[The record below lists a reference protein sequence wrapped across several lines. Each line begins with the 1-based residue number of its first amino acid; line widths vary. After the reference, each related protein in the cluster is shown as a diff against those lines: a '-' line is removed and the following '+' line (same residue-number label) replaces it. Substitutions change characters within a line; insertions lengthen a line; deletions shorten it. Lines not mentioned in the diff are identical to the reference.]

1 MNNVDTPTT
10 TDARRRYPSDLTDE
24 QWRRVAKII
33 DPHELTSVASDTA
46 SNNSHANHK
55 KEIEPK
61 QESSPGEEPSQEQS
75 SQGRGRPRV
84 VSMREVVNAMNYR
97 WRTGCTWR
105 MLPHDFPAW
114 ATVYAYFRQWR
125 RDGRLPELRALLL
138 ERETVLEKLAN
149 ENAA

>member
-1 MNNVDTPTT
+1 MSNMDTPTT
-10 TDARRRYPSDLTDE
+10 TEVRRRYPSDLTDE
-24 QWRRVAKII
+24 QWRRVARII
-33 DPHELTSVASDTA
+33 DPHGLTSMASDRA
-46 SNNSHANHK
+46 EKPA
-55 KEIEPK
+55 
-61 QESSPGEEPSQEQS
+61 EEEAP
-75 SQGRGRPRV
+75 GRGRPRV

-125 RDGRLPELRALLL
+125 RDGRLSEMRAVLL
-138 ERETVLEKLAN
+138 ERETVLEKIAS

>member
-1 MNNVDTPTT
+1 MDTDTPTT
-10 TDARRRYPSDLTDE
+10 MDARRRYPSDLTDE

-33 DPHELTSVASDTA
+33 DPHDLTSGADDLAS
-46 SNNSHANHK
+46 K
-55 KEIEPK
+55 P
-61 QESSPGEEPSQEQS
+61 QQP
-75 SQGRGRPRV
+75 GRGRPRV
-84 VSMREVVNAMNYR
+84 VAMREVVNAMNYR

-138 ERETVLEKLAN
+138 ERETVLERIEA
-149 ENAA
+149 ERVA